1 MATSEKAIMTK
12 EEERGRSKDCREIFT
27 KIISRQIEALMFHD
41 KMSDLYS
48 FLGLSGFK
56 RMHEYQY
63 FAENAEFKETKKYFM
78 KHHNMLLEENQI
90 EVKKYIPSDWFNYDR
105 FDVTSQVKRQYTEK
119 TFEEYKNWEKQTKW
133 LYESLYQELMQ
144 AGAVEDARFVE
155 DLICGVSCEL
165 KCLEKICIKLK
176 SVDFNMMY
184 IYEIQSD
191 IHEKYKKKMKH
202 ISVEW

>member
-1 MATSEKAIMTK
+1 MATNEKVVMTK
-12 EEERGRSKDCREIFT
+12 EEEKGRSKDCREIFT

-63 FAENAEFKETKKYFM
+63 FAESAEFKETKKYFM

-90 EVKKYIPSDWFNYDR
+90 EAKKYIPSDWLNYDR
-105 FDVTSQVKRQYTEK
+105 FDVTPQIKRQYTEK

-144 AGAVEDARFVE
+144 AGAVEDAWFVE
-155 DLICGVSCEL
+155 DLICDVSCEL

-176 SVDFNMMY
+176 STDFNMMY